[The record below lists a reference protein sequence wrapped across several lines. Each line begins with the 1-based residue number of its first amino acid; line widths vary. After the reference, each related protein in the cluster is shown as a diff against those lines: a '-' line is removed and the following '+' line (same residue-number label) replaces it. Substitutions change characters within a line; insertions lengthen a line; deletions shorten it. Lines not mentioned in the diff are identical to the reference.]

1 MSELAAQPPEGIRV
15 ILNEEDVT
23 DIQAIIEGPC
33 KNYDH
38 AINAFLELQTRCIV
52 LLKESQNYRTITY
65 SYVRFIRMHICINAS
80 YMYAYV

>member
-33 KNYDH
+33 KIKTLILFIKFQSIIMNCLRSC
-38 AINAFLELQTRCIV
+38 IIFEL
-52 LLKESQNYRTITY
+52 
-65 SYVRFIRMHICINAS
+65 
-80 YMYAYV
+80 

>member
-33 KNYDH
+33 KIKALTIILFIKFQSIIMDCLRSC
-38 AINAFLELQTRCIV
+38 IIFEL
-52 LLKESQNYRTITY
+52 
-65 SYVRFIRMHICINAS
+65 
-80 YMYAYV
+80 

>member
-33 KNYDH
+33 KIKSHVITILAKSKSN
-38 AINAFLELQTRCIV
+38 NAYYLGSFIV
-52 LLKESQNYRTITY
+52 IEP
-65 SYVRFIRMHICINAS
+65 
-80 YMYAYV
+80 